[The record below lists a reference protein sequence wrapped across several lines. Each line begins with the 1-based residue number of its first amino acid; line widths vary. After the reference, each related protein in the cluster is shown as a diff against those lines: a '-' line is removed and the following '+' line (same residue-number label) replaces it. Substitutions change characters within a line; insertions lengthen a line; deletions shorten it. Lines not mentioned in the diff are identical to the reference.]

1 MELTTS
7 QVEEKIDF
15 SIYMTAAVI
24 GADAVIHSG
33 SLECFTEDGDT
44 LPPYSCHDSDT
55 IPTGWSVCA
64 GQIGMRTTEG
74 STGCECPQEAI
85 DSVPFISNVDNVE
98 PPAYDFDTTV

>member
-1 MELTTS
+1 
-7 QVEEKIDF
+7 
-15 SIYMTAAVI
+15 MTPSVI
-24 GADAVIHSG
+24 GADAVIDNG

-44 LPPYSCHDSDT
+44 LPQYRCHDSNI

-64 GQIGMRTTEG
+64 SQIAMRTAEG
-74 STGCECPQEAI
+74 STGCECPQEAT